1 MKIPKYIN
9 KNNRKYIFEKI
20 YPNYIM
26 YRDMLLGTKECF
38 NRQEL
43 GLIKEIIK
51 PSRDLQKIHKR

>member
-51 PSRDLQKIHKR
+51 PSIDLQKIHKR